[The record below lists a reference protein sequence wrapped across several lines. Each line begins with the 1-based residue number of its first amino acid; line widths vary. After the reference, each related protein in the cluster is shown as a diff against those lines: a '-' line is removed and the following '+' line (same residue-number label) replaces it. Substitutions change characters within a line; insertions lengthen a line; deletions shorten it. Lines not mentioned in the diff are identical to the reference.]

1 MAAYLSHGSCA
12 DPRGCPP
19 PLQTSCPSW
28 LLPLTTHLSPAHC
41 PFLLNAKLA
50 PDSGGGPLPADSLH
64 RHGLV
69 RGCFWAFNAQCSRH
83 FVRKASPSP
92 PL

>member
-50 PDSGGGPLPADSLH
+50 PDSGGGLSLQTH
-64 RHGLV
+64 CTDTV
-69 RGCFWAFNAQCSRH
+69 S
-83 FVRKASPSP
+83 
-92 PL
+92 